1 MPSTSESEFK
11 LTRNADSFLPFQ
23 LEDVFSS
30 AFLLHIISAVT
41 PSPVLDQTW
50 SVNAHEVLDLMI
62 AKGSPAARLRKL
74 ELEHLEKLISPIV
87 EASAQ
92 GQPAGSNA
100 DGSPAANPENAED
113 LLSVGGDGLSPWD
126 LLGADGMHALSPQ
139 QILGFASE
147 FDMDSVIQN
156 MFA

>member
-1 MPSTSESEFK
+1 M
-11 LTRNADSFLPFQ
+11 PFQ

-41 PSPVLDQTW
+41 PSLVPDQSWAINAHSVLD
-50 SVNAHEVLDLMI
+50 SMI

-74 ELEHLEKLISPIV
+74 ELEHLEKLIAPIV
-87 EASAQ
+87 EASAPQ
-92 GQPAGSNA
+92 GQTSARLNA
-100 DGSPAANPENAED
+100 DDRSPAANAENEDD
-113 LLSVGGDGLSPWD
+113 LLSAGGEGLSPWD

-139 QILGFASE
+139 QILGFANE

>member
-1 MPSTSESEFK
+1 MVADAKKKKIT
-11 LTRNADSFLPFQ
+11 DSFLPFQ

-41 PSPVLDQTW
+41 PSLVPDQTW
-50 SVNAHEVLDLMI
+50 TVNAHEVLDLMI

-74 ELEHLEKLISPIV
+74 ELEHLQKLISPIV
-87 EASAQ
+87 EASGQ
-92 GQPAGSNA
+92 GEPSRSNA
-100 DGSPAANPENAED
+100 NDRSPAANVGNADD
-113 LLSVGGDGLSPWD
+113 LLSAAEDGVSPWD

-139 QILGFASE
+139 QILGFANE
-147 FDMDSVIQN
+147 FDMDSVIQS